1 MNRQSLATAVYTIQP
16 QGSINA
22 ANAEAF
28 KQQLVDDIAGTT
40 APNLLIDMHQ
50 VEFLDSAGLMALVAG
65 YRLAQSLG
73 RSMSLCCVSSPVR
86 ILFELT
92 QLDGALSIFETRA
105 DFEASL
111 A

>member
-1 MNRQSLATAVYTIQP
+1 MNYQSVTTEVLTIEP

-22 ANAEAF
+22 ANAAAF
-28 KQQLVDDIAGTT
+28 KERLVNDIATTTATTFLVD
-40 APNLLIDMHQ
+40 LHQ

-65 YRLAQSLG
+65 YRLAQSLE
-73 RSMSLCCVSSPVR
+73 RRMSLCCVSPSVR

-92 QLDGALSIFETRA
+92 QLDGALEIFATRA
-105 DFEASL
+105 DFEATL

>member
-1 MNRQSLATAVYTIQP
+1 MNHQTLTSEVFTIEP

-22 ANAEAF
+22 ANADTF
-28 KQQLVDDIAGTT
+28 KQKLIEDIAATT
-40 APNLLIDMHQ
+40 ASIFLIDMEQ

-73 RSMSLCCVSSPVR
+73 RRMSLCCVSPSVR

-92 QLDGALSIFETRA
+92 QLDGALEIFETQA
-105 DFEASL
+105 DFA
-111 A
+111 ATVV

>member
-1 MNRQSLATAVYTIQP
+1 MNRQSLATEVFTIQP

-28 KQQLVDDIAGTT
+28 KQQLVDDIAATS
-40 APNLLIDMHQ
+40 APVLLVDMHQ

-65 YRLAQSLG
+65 YRLARSLG
-73 RSMSLCCVSSPVR
+73 RDMSLCCVSASVR

-92 QLDGALSIFETRA
+92 RLDGALTIFETRA

-111 A
+111 V